1 MQWNEQDISNCGIGR
16 ALEVVGRPWALLIV
30 REVSRGLNRFDE
42 IQQHLAVSAAV
53 LSRRLDELVE
63 SRLLERVPYQEAG
76 RRTRHGY
83 RLTSRGT
90 ELYPILLSLK
100 EWGDRHR
107 ADPAGP
113 ATVHRHAE
121 CGADVHI
128 ALVCEQGHRVAGLAE
143 VELRSGPGARSVS
156 PR

>member
-1 MQWNEQDISNCGIGR
+1 MQWSEQDISNCGIGR

-30 REVSRGLNRFDE
+30 REVSRGLGRFDE
-42 IQQHLAVSAAV
+42 IQRHLAVSAAV

-63 SRLLERVPYQEAG
+63 SQLLARVPYQEAG
-76 RRTRHGY
+76 RRTRY
-83 RLTSRGT
+83 SYQLTSRGV

-113 ATVHRHAE
+113 ATVHRHAD
-121 CGADVHI
+121 CGGDVHV
-128 ALVCEQGHRVAGLAE
+128 ALVCDRGHQVTGLAE
-143 VELRSGPGARSVS
+143 VDLRSGPGAR
-156 PR
+156 PRP